1 MDEYSRSS
9 GRQSSRPILKFVL
22 SGKSTPR
29 GSPSFRR
36 LSSSRTPRRDVRSSG
51 FNTNSFRSNMI
62 FCSHTLGALDNSYSK
77 IESIGF

>member
-9 GRQSSRPILKFVL
+9 GRQSSRPVLKSVL

-36 LSSSRTPRRDVRSSG
+36 LSSSRTPRRDGSSNG
-51 FNTNSFRSNMI
+51 FNSDCFRSNMI
-62 FCSHTLGALDNSYSK
+62 FCSHTLGALDDSYSK
-77 IESIGF
+77 IESICF